1 MRVCV
6 VFRGK
11 FEVPVRSASPCYLY
25 SRAHSLFLYWK
36 IFAHRSTASWPQQN
50 VLIFAKTNCHREIVT
65 VKLTPWDHC
74 NMIGPFTTFEFSS
87 ENVLDGNHDVLVIRR
102 YRDVSVFN
110 WQNFLQRKCG
120 SARKSQPC
128 KKTTK
133 NGLWRAM
140 ERIPQACEEAC
151 ACDRTP
157 LLDRLDHIVLEL
169 KVTLCTWTLEEEP
182 EWNNHQVCY
191 NWEYT

>member
-25 SRAHSLFLYWK
+25 SRAHSLFLYLK

-87 ENVLDGNHDVLVIRR
+87 QNVLDGNHDVLVIQYAIIKMFWFSTGKIFCKENVVLLGKVSLVKKQPKMVCGVRWSTRLIYLRR
-102 YRDVSVFN
+102 VKS
-110 WQNFLQRKCG
+110 C
-120 SARKSQPC
+120 ARAIASLSL
-128 KKTTK
+128 T
-133 NGLWRAM
+133 GL
-140 ERIPQACEEAC
+140 
-151 ACDRTP
+151 
-157 LLDRLDHIVLEL
+157 HYSNKIVDFF
-169 KVTLCTWTLEEEP
+169 
-182 EWNNHQVCY
+182 
-191 NWEYT
+191 